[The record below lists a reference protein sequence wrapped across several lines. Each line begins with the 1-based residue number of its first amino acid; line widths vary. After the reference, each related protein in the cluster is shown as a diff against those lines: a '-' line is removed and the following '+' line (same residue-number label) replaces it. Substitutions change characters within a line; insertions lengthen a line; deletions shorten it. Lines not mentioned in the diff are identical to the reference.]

1 LCPFVEEKEM
11 ERAADEEEAE
21 QQRRRAEEEAFRQVA
36 RQPAERR
43 KQGQELARI
52 ACYPYEQAL
61 HQCYETKWFPMITC
75 YEENNAFWD
84 CFKEKRVRMRS
95 PTLHFIPIPR
105 MARDARLIEI
115 QSRIQGFLK

>member
-1 LCPFVEEKEM
+1 M

-84 CFKEKRVRMRS
+84 CFKEKR
-95 PTLHFIPIPR
+95 
-105 MARDARLIEI
+105 
-115 QSRIQGFLK
+115 GFLKSKLDLWQEQRKTVAGPASEQPPPRNNQ

>member
-1 LCPFVEEKEM
+1 M
-11 ERAADEEEAE
+11 ERSGADEEVAE
-21 QQRRRAEEEAFRQVA
+21 QQRRREEEAFRKAA

-43 KQGQELARI
+43 KQEQEQARI

-84 CFKEKRVRMRS
+84 CFKEKRVRRD
-95 PTLHFIPIPR
+95 PPIFHFIPIPR
-105 MARDARLIEI
+105 NGAGGEINRDY
-115 QSRIQGFLK
+115 